1 MYFTPILVKRT
12 EIKKKK
18 RPKENS
24 KKIFLDEVI

>member
-12 EIKKKK
+12 EIKKK